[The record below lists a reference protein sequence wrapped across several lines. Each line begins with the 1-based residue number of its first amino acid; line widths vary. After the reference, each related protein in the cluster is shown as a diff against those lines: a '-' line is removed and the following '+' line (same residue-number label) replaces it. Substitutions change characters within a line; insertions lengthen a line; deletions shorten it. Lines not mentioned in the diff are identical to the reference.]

1 MSIEYFF
8 FLLYRISLRLRS
20 LLGGSSIMTKGFRSP
35 HVTNGVA
42 CHYSCVS
49 TPGLRVHWQFHEC
62 VCVHV
67 VFMKDS
73 RAGGIKAGC
82 FRDC

>member
-8 FLLYRISLRLRS
+8 LLLYRISLRLRS